1 MANVLPLM
9 PFLNPGAL
17 ADQATIENARAQM
30 GAPWVPGSLQ
40 RRPQTFEGL
49 QVGPTTGVAGIQAPR
64 DYRPPNIF
72 SFGLPPNPILQAPG
86 QLVSDSIEHPA
97 RQGALLAEG
106 PTQRPPGQQ
115 RNFNGSMPLM
125 GIGPGREPIDGRSW
139 IAPDEQQPVGGPTD
153 LVSEEFQQP
162 PLNGQFGEGV
172 AGQDAQERP
181 GYSYKPPQNYQ
192 PSASDFYPNGEQQ
205 QPQQQGGMSDAGMWG
220 LLAAGLGILANNY
233 GNYGNASPALGK
245 GGLIGLETFLGQRQ
259 QNTQNQ
265 LRRDTFNA
273 ELQGR
278 EEQRAINSRLAKVQ
292 EDKDKRAADADLRR
306 QKALERFKPAN
317 DAEALLLELAP
328 DEFAKLKLKQGE
340 NTKLGQGEG
349 LYDANGKLIVKNP
362 KEQDVPSGMR
372 MVDGKLEWIPGYL
385 DGKKQVAAAGAS
397 KITVG
402 PQAKAFTGPIAD
414 QVDAAFTRI
423 KDAVSTQNALNRLEE
438 NLDDPKLITG
448 FGAKARLTA
457 AQVAQLFG
465 GDGADLA
472 VTRST
477 IQGFAE
483 IALQSRGMLKGQGQV
498 TENEQKLLDRAR
510 SGDISF
516 TLPELKE
523 LVSVLG
529 RANKARYDDDAE
541 TIGRME
547 GMQDTEEAKKFYK
560 PKEWPKKDLKKK
572 YGLE

>member
-17 ADQATIENARAQM
+17 ADQATIENAMAQM
-30 GAPWVPGSLQ
+30 PRLPPQFGPGPWG
-40 RRPQTFEGL
+40 RE
-49 QVGPTTGVAGIQAPR
+49 VGPAAGAAVLPGFPSGVPTMPWQKTPMVPRVDVQAS
-64 DYRPPNIF
+64 RPPYDGGTVVGGRRATLEPPTAGPNI
-72 SFGLPPNPILQAPG
+72 
-86 QLVSDSIEHPA
+86 
-97 RQGALLAEG
+97 
-106 PTQRPPGQQ
+106 PTQIPPTIGEP
-115 RNFNGSMPLM
+115 NFVPPAPALTQYSGLEQGSIPEQ
-125 GIGPGREPIDGRSW
+125 PQYPQVT
-139 IAPDEQQPVGGPTD
+139 PDEQVGSQGM
-153 LVSEEFQQP
+153 
-162 PLNGQFGEGV
+162 
-172 AGQDAQERP
+172 P

-192 PSASDFYPNGEQQ
+192 PSASDFYPNGEGQ
-205 QPQQQGGMSDAGMWG
+205 QQQGGMSDAGMWG

-233 GNYGNASPALGK
+233 GNYGNASPAVGK

-362 KEQDVPSGMR
+362 KDQDVPSGMR
-372 MVDGKLEWIPGYL
+372 MGADGKLEWIPGYL
-385 DGKKQVAAAGAS
+385 EGKKQVAAAGAS

-414 QVDAAFTRI
+414 QVDAAFTRT
-423 KDAVSTQNALNRLEE
+423 KDAVSTQHALNRLEE